1 MIEMEKGADLM
12 QALVDSELQP
22 LRGQARK
29 TIASN
34 AVTINGEKQSD
45 PEYFFQ
51 DSDVLFDRYTLLRR
65 GKKIT
70 AWCAGNNYLILKRS
84 GKPLL
89 FMAKR
94 ERLNP
99 LCRHCCG
106 NRRTRSHALH
116 VCGDITGCGKFRYTP
131 TAQRRTVNR

>member
-22 LRGQARK
+22 SRGQARK

-51 DSDVLFDRYTLLRR
+51 ETTFSSVAIRCYVAVRR
-65 GKKIT
+65 T
-70 AWCAGNNYLILKRS
+70 TVWCAGNNRQI
-84 GKPLL
+84 
-89 FMAKR
+89 R
-94 ERLNP
+94 E
-99 LCRHCCG
+99 
-106 NRRTRSHALH
+106 T
-116 VCGDITGCGKFRYTP
+116 
-131 TAQRRTVNR
+131 